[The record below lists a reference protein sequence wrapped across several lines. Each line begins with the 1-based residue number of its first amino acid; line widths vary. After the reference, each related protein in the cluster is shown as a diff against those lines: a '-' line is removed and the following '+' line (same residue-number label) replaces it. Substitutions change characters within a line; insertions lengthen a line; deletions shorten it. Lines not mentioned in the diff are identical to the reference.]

1 MITLSGCSK
10 NSITASPPSEYLERT
25 DYPTNVPATYG
36 ECVTESI
43 PDWKAALD
51 AANAD
56 KKAIKQYYEELK

>member
-1 MITLSGCSK
+1 MITLSGCSE
-10 NSITASPPSEYLERT
+10 NYITASPPSEYLERT
-25 DYPTNVPATYG
+25 DYPEGVPNSYG
-36 ECVTESI
+36 ECVTEAI